1 MTSTL
6 DAQPYAALIA
16 DLYGRAHAS
25 RPPRPSAPGAT
36 ARHRAPDVGVQERSD
51 AAEDFYMPIDPA
63 TGRLLYS
70 LIRASRPTTVVEF
83 GTSYGISTLHL
94 AAAVRDNGIGHVYTT
109 EASAKKVAAARAT
122 FVDAGIDDVVT
133 VLEGDA
139 LQTLKTV
146 TDPVGFVL
154 LDGWQDLYRPVLDL
168 LEPLLPPGALIA
180 ADNAES
186 AAAATYLDYV
196 REPANGYT
204 SFNFPAKQH
213 DSMELSSRN

>member
-6 DAQPYAALIA
+6 DSEPVSALIS
-16 DLYGRAHAS
+16 DLYEKAQQS
-25 RPPRPSAPGAT
+25 RP
-36 ARHRAPDVGVQERSD
+36 ARHAMHRDASATVQERAD
-51 AAEDFYMPIDPA
+51 AAEDLYLPIDPQ

-70 LIRASRPTTVVEF
+70 LVRATRPAVVVEF

-109 EASAKKVAAARAT
+109 ETSAKKIAAARAT
-122 FVDAGIDDVVT
+122 FVDAGLDDVIT
-133 VLEGDA
+133 VLDGDA
-139 LQTLKTV
+139 RQTLRTV
-146 TDPVGFVL
+146 ADPIGFVL
-154 LDGWQDLYRPVLDL
+154 LDGWKDLYLPILEL
-168 LEPLLPPGALIA
+168 LEPLLRPGALIA

-186 AAAATYLDYV
+186 DSAAPYLTYV
-196 REPANGYT
+196 RDCANGYT